1 MAVSLAGLL
10 VLPPLASAQVKW
22 TLGSPSP
29 TVLKIQGRPLL
40 VERLESL
47 GYELWRYGESWVRL
61 SSVDGSVVGWRNA
74 SGALKVAWPAG
85 GDTTSEGTF
94 TSGSS
99 RDDVLR
105 LHGTPTA
112 VEPRPA
118 SGVVVLRFGTSF
130 VSVSGRDGRVV
141 SWQDPQ
147 GTLRTRRSGGRA
159 SERAQRDAPR
169 SDGASPMPQDLAGG
183 FSSAPPSL
191 AVRAALAGARTD
203 DDVVI
208 DAESR
213 GALDVTV
220 WNDGPGM
227 AYGVMVTASMEQPG
241 LGIDLGNGGQA
252 DSIPPGRGV
261 TLRVAVATSDRLR
274 DGAVAF
280 RVEARDRAGRAS
292 AIAPHLVV
300 RTRAPRSPALV
311 LEGIGVRDQSGN
323 GRIEPREIVDVTAR
337 IGNRGAGTARDLR
350 IAVLGG
356 RLVQLTPES
365 ARDAALGDLP
375 AGESRDVRFSAF
387 TSAGATAFPV
397 TLDVREARPRFDT
410 VFTLPLAL
418 DQPVASLPTLQV
430 RGRSAALGVLPAPLV
445 VDVDTGITRA
455 PARPLSVAVVLGVER
470 YERVPPA
477 AFARHD
483 ASVFREYAQQVF
495 GIGDDPSRLYFRT
508 DDEVTGGELRKLFAD
523 GGWLSRRVTAE
534 TDLVVYW
541 AGHGQTDLQTRTAY
555 LLPNDADPNYPAQT
569 GLALTELY
577 HRLAALKARSVVVF
591 IDACFSGSTREGAAL
606 LAGARGAVVSVE
618 HPALRSATM
627 AVFSAATGEQVANA
641 WPAQQHGVFTYWL
654 LKGLRGDADTD
665 ADGVIRVDE
674 LDRFVRGRVVQSA
687 AGLDR
692 EQTPQV
698 VARDKA
704 WAVVRLR

>member
-1 MAVSLAGLL
+1 MVVSLAGLL
-10 VLPPLASAQVKW
+10 GLPPLASAQVKW

-61 SSVDGSVVGWRNA
+61 SSIDGRVAGWWNA
-74 SGALKVAWPAG
+74 DGALKVAWRPG
-85 GDTTSEGTF
+85 SDTTSEGTF

-118 SGVVVLRFGTSF
+118 SGAVVLRFGPSL
-130 VSVSGRDGRVV
+130 VSVSSRDGRVL
-141 SWQDPQ
+141 SWLDPR
-147 GTLRTRRSGGRA
+147 GALRTRPDP
-159 SERAQRDAPR
+159 ERPNA
-169 SDGASPMPQDLAGG
+169 
-183 FSSAPPSL
+183 SAPSDLRSRPGGSPLVPDHTGPARVALPSL
-191 AVRAALAGARTD
+191 AVRVALAGARAEGD
-203 DDVVI
+203 AVM

-213 GALDVTV
+213 AGLDITV
-220 WNDGPGM
+220 WNDGPGV
-227 AYGVMVTASMEQPG
+227 AYGVTAGATIERPTP
-241 LGIDLGNGGQA
+241 GIDVGSGGHA
-252 DSIPPGRGV
+252 DSILPGRGV
-261 TLRVAVATSDRLR
+261 TLRVDLATSDRLP
-274 DGAVAF
+274 DGAVAIQ
-280 RVEARDRAGRAS
+280 VRAS
-292 AIAPHLVV
+292 DRSGRPATNAPRLVV
-300 RTRAPRSPALV
+300 RTRALRPPALV

-323 GRIEPREIVDVTAR
+323 RRIEPREIVDVAAR
-337 IGNRGAGTARDLR
+337 IGNHGVGPARGVRVFIAGGPD
-350 IAVLGG
+350 
-356 RLVQLTPES
+356 VQFTPES
-365 ARDAALGDLP
+365 ARTVVLGDLE
-375 AGESRDVRFSAF
+375 AGESRDVPFSAF
-387 TSAGATAFPV
+387 TGAGATAFPV

-418 DQPVASLPTLQV
+418 DQPVASLPALRV
-430 RGRSAALGVLPAPLV
+430 RGRDTALRASPAALV
-445 VDVDTGITRA
+445 VDVDTGIAAA
-455 PARPLSVAVVLGVER
+455 PARPQAVAVVLGVER
-470 YERVPPA
+470 YGRLPAA

-483 ASVFREYAQQVF
+483 AAVFREYAQRVF

-523 GGWLSRRVTAE
+523 DGWLSRRVTAE

-541 AGHGQTDLQTRTAY
+541 AGHGQTDLRTKSAY
-555 LLPNDADPNYPAQT
+555 LLPNDADPDYPAQT

-577 HRLAALKARSVVVF
+577 SRLAALKARSVVVF

-606 LAGARGAVVSVE
+606 LAGARGVVVSLE

-654 LKGLRGDADTD
+654 LKGLRGDADADT
-665 ADGVIRVDE
+665 DGVIRVGE
-674 LDRFVRGRVVQSA
+674 LDRFVRGRVAQSA
-687 AGLDR
+687 AGFDR

-704 WAVVRLR
+704 LAVVRLR

>member
-1 MAVSLAGLL
+1 MWMTLSLAGLL
-10 VLPPLASAQVKW
+10 VPPPLASAQVKW
-22 TLGSPSP
+22 TLGSPSS

-61 SSVDGSVVGWRNA
+61 SAIDGRVVGWWNA
-74 SGALKVAWPAG
+74 DGALKVAWRPG
-85 GDTTSEGTF
+85 SDTTSDGTF

-99 RDDVLR
+99 HDDVLR

-118 SGVVVLRFGTSF
+118 SGIVVLRFGASL
-130 VSVSGRDGRVV
+130 VSVSSRDGRVL
-141 SWQDPQ
+141 SWQDPRGALLARPDPGQ
-147 GTLRTRRSGGRA
+147 RSALTPSGRQSISGG
-159 SERAQRDAPR
+159 SLHV
-169 SDGASPMPQDLAGG
+169 SDSTGPARVAL
-183 FSSAPPSL
+183 PSL
-191 AVRAALAGARTD
+191 AVRVALAGAGGEA
-203 DDVVI
+203 VI

-213 GALDVTV
+213 AGLDVTV
-220 WNDGPGM
+220 WNDGPGV
-227 AYGVMVTASMEQPG
+227 AYGVAVGAIIERPMPG
-241 LGIDLGNGGQA
+241 LDVGSGGHA
-252 DSIPPGRGV
+252 DSILPGQGV
-261 TLRVAVATSDRLR
+261 TLRVDLATSDRLP
-274 DGAVAF
+274 DGTVAIQ
-280 RVEARDRAGRAS
+280 ARAS
-292 AIAPHLVV
+292 DRSGRPATNAPHLVV
-300 RTRAPRSPALV
+300 RTRALRPPALV

-323 GRIEPREIVDVTAR
+323 RRIEPREIVDVAAR
-337 IGNRGAGTARDLR
+337 IGNHGTGPARGVRVFIT
-350 IAVLGG
+350 GG
-356 RLVQLTPES
+356 PDVQFTPES
-365 ARDAALGDLP
+365 ARAVVLGNLE
-375 AGESRDVRFSAF
+375 AGESRDVPFSAF
-387 TSAGATAFPV
+387 TGAGATAFPV

-418 DQPVASLPTLQV
+418 DQPVASLPALQV
-430 RGRSAALGVLPAPLV
+430 RGRDAALRASPTPLV

-455 PARPLSVAVVLGVER
+455 PARPQAVAVVLGVER

-483 ASVFREYAQQVF
+483 AAVFREYARRVF

-508 DDEVTGGELRKLFAD
+508 DDEVTGGELRKLFAE
-523 GGWLSRRVTAE
+523 GGWLSRRVTTE

-541 AGHGQTDLQTRTAY
+541 AGHGQTDLQTKAAY

-577 HRLAALKARSVVVF
+577 ERLAALKARSVVVF
-591 IDACFSGSTREGAAL
+591 LDACFSGNTRDGAAL
-606 LAGARGAVVSVE
+606 LAGARGVVVSVE

-654 LKGLRGDADTD
+654 LKGLRGDADADTD
-665 ADGVIRVDE
+665 GAIRVDE
-674 LDRFVRGRVVQSA
+674 LDRFVRDRVAQSA

-692 EQTPQV
+692 EQTPQA

-704 WAVVRLR
+704 WTVVRYR